1 MCYNNNGD
9 NMISIIDKKRNK
21 MQLSKQE
28 FEFAINGYINNTIP
42 DYQMSSLLMAICLNG
57 LSEEETFNL
66 TDVMLDSGNKIDL
79 TDIEGIKIDKHS
91 TGGVG
96 DKTTIILAP
105 VVAACGIMMP
115 KMSGRG
121 LGHTGGTIDKLESIP
136 GFKTNLS
143 LEEFKNQLKKVG
155 CVITGQT
162 ANLVPADK
170 KIYALRDVTA
180 TVSSIPLIASSIM
193 SKKIAS
199 GADKIVIDLKVGN
212 GALVKTIKEAR
223 KLADLMVKIG
233 KKYNRETICILTNMT
248 EPLGTNIGNALEV
261 EECIELLKGNVKND
275 LYDLIIYIASYIVS
289 LGKGISFE
297 EAEKEVVEV
306 LENGKAYEKFLEL
319 IKAQGGKLEKLE
331 VAPKIF
337 SIKSIKEGYINAID
351 TTGLGM
357 IVKDIGGGRET
368 KEDEIDYGVGIVLTK
383 KIGDYVQKDEELLKI
398 YLNKKDMEIRRIL
411 SCFLIEAEESKH
423 DPLVYEVIM

>member
-57 LSEEETFNL
+57 LSEEETFHL
-66 TDVMLDSGNKIDL
+66 TDVMLNSGNKIDL

>member
-1 MCYNNNGD
+1 
-9 NMISIIDKKRNK
+9 MINIIEKKRNK

-28 FEFAINGYINNTIP
+28 FEYAINGYINNTIP
-42 DYQMSSLLMAICLNG
+42 DYQMSALLMAICING
-57 LSEEETFNL
+57 MSEEETFHL
-66 TDVMLDSGNKIDL
+66 TDVMLNSGNRIDL
-79 TDIEGIKIDKHS
+79 SDIEGVKIDKHS

-96 DKTTIILAP
+96 DKTTMILAP
-105 VVAACGIMMP
+105 VVAACGVMMP

-143 LEEFKNQLKKVG
+143 LEEFKSQLKKVG

-180 TVSSIPLIASSIM
+180 TVSSIPLIASSVM

-212 GALVKTIKEAR
+212 GALVKTIKEAK

-248 EPLGTNIGNALEV
+248 EPLGSNIGNALEV
-261 EECIELLKGNVKND
+261 DECIELLKGNVKND

-289 LGKGISFE
+289 LGKNISFE
-297 EAEKEVVEV
+297 VAEKEVTQV

-319 IKAQGGKLEKLE
+319 IKTQGGNIEELSF
-331 VAPKIF
+331 APKIF
-337 SIKSIKEGYINAID
+337 SVKSIKEGYINAID

-368 KEDEIDYGVGIVLTK
+368 KEDEIDYGVGIILTK
-383 KIGDYVQKDEELLKI
+383 KIGDYVKKDEELLKI

-411 SCFLIEAEESKH
+411 SCFFIEPEESAH
-423 DPLVYEVIM
+423 DPLIYEVIM

>member
-1 MCYNNNGD
+1 
-9 NMISIIDKKRNK
+9 MINIIEKKRNK

-28 FEFAINGYINNTIP
+28 FEYAINGYINNTIP
-42 DYQMSSLLMAICLNG
+42 DYQMSALLMAICING
-57 LSEEETFNL
+57 MSEEETFHL
-66 TDVMLDSGNKIDL
+66 TDVMLNSGNRIDL
-79 TDIEGIKIDKHS
+79 SDIEGVKIDKHS

-96 DKTTIILAP
+96 DKTTMILAP
-105 VVAACGIMMP
+105 VVAACGVMMP

-143 LEEFKNQLKKVG
+143 LEEFKSQLKKVG

-180 TVSSIPLIASSIM
+180 TVSSIPLIASSVM

-212 GALVKTIKEAR
+212 GALVKTIKEAK

-248 EPLGTNIGNALEV
+248 EPLGSNIGNALEV
-261 EECIELLKGNVKND
+261 DECIELLKGNVKND

-289 LGKGISFE
+289 LGKNISFE
-297 EAEKEVVEV
+297 VAEKEVTQV

-319 IKAQGGKLEKLE
+319 IKTQGGNIEELSF
-331 VAPKIF
+331 APKIF
-337 SIKSIKEGYINAID
+337 SVKSIKEGYINAID

-368 KEDEIDYGVGIVLTK
+368 KEDEIDYGVGIILTK
-383 KIGDYVQKDEELLKI
+383 KIGDYVKKDEELLKI

-411 SCFLIEAEESKH
+411 SCFLIEPEESAH
-423 DPLVYEVIM
+423 DPLIYEVIM

>member
-1 MCYNNNGD
+1 
-9 NMISIIDKKRNK
+9 MINIIEKKRNK

-28 FEFAINGYINNTIP
+28 FEYAINGYINNTIP
-42 DYQMSSLLMAICLNG
+42 DYQMSALLMAICING
-57 LSEEETFNL
+57 MSEEETFHL
-66 TDVMLDSGNKIDL
+66 TDVMLNSGNRIDL
-79 TDIEGIKIDKHS
+79 SDIEGVKIDKHS

-96 DKTTIILAP
+96 DKTTMILAP
-105 VVAACGIMMP
+105 VVAACGVMMP

-143 LEEFKNQLKKVG
+143 LEEFKSQLKKVG

-180 TVSSIPLIASSIM
+180 TVSSIPLIASSVM

-212 GALVKTIKEAR
+212 GALVKTIKEAK

-248 EPLGTNIGNALEV
+248 EPLGSNIGNALEV
-261 EECIELLKGNVKND
+261 AECIELLKGNVKND
-275 LYDLIIYIASYIVS
+275 LYDLIIYISSYLVS
-289 LGKGISFE
+289 LGKNISFE
-297 EAEKEVVEV
+297 DAEKEVTQV
-306 LENGKAYEKFLEL
+306 LENGEAYEKFLEL
-319 IKAQGGKLEKLE
+319 IKTQGGNIEELSF
-331 VAPKIF
+331 APKIF
-337 SIKSIKEGYINAID
+337 SVKSIKEGYINAID

-368 KEDEIDYGVGIVLTK
+368 KEDEIDYGVGIILTK
-383 KIGDYVQKDEELLKI
+383 KIGDYVKKDEELLKI

-411 SCFLIEAEESKH
+411 SCFLIEPEESAH
-423 DPLVYEVIM
+423 DPLIYEVIM